1 MDHDKPAVRALM
13 DVELDRIDALL
24 AQVAEARQAI
34 LRPKIASAAM
44 PGNENHD
51 QSLFAAVDKTL
62 DEPALQQ

>member
-13 DVELDRIDALL
+13 DVELDCVDPFPAH
-24 AQVAEARQAI
+24 VAEARQAI

-44 PGNENHD
+44 PGDENHD

-62 DEPALQQ
+62 DEP